1 MADAAFL
8 VALLFMTLFVT
19 TYVFADDAASGG
31 PASTEVTA
39 IEELPISGAE
49 KEQFREM
56 AELEMVDDETV
67 AASVE
72 ANSPSSERYSFSWV
86 ALAGTVLLALAYLVF
101 VYAMS
106 FKEYRE
112 VVKARFGPPERDAA

>member
-8 VALLFMTLFVT
+8 VALLFLTLFVT
-19 TYVFADDAASGG
+19 TFAFADDAASGG
-31 PASTEVTA
+31 AATTEVTA
-39 IEELPISGAE
+39 IEDLPISDAE

-56 AELEMVDDETV
+56 AELEMVDAETV

-72 ANSPSSERYSFSWV
+72 ANSPSSGRYTFSWL

-106 FKEYRE
+106 LKEYRE
-112 VVKARFGPPERDAA
+112 VVKARFGPPERDPA